1 MRTLLA
7 ALALVPAA
15 LTLLPGCPLGCG
27 GWEGRGDT
35 LMRSES
41 GDSVMLCANGGF
53 SAMLSTGEVEGVFDW
68 TDEVRAS
75 SPATGARAFSMKTD
89 ANGQT
94 SSPELG
100 AGWTEAVLDRVE
112 LDHAHVQ
119 CADLE
124 TRPWWGTVHTT
135 AWLPK
140 AAAFKKPATG
150 FDTAD
155 ACFEAQARGEYPE
168 AALCEDELLACPD
181 GSVKINAGQS
191 FDVGTYDA
199 QYGTLHVRPSFASS
213 FDGVFS
219 ASGTLSAHPTYDLAN
234 LTVWHQVAVSEMSNG
249 AACL

>member
-7 ALALVPAA
+7 AVALVPA
-15 LTLLPGCPLGCG
+15 LTLLPGCPFGCG
-27 GWEGRGDT
+27 SWEGRGDT
-35 LMRSES
+35 VMRSES
-41 GDSVMLCANGGF
+41 GDSVMLCENGGF
-53 SAMLSTGEVEGVFDW
+53 SAMLSTGEVEGVFEW

-75 SPATGARAFSMKTD
+75 NPETGARAFSMKTGTD
-89 ANGQT
+89 GQL

-100 AGWTEAVLDRVE
+100 AGWSEVTLDKVE

-124 TRPWWGTVHTT
+124 TRAWWGTVHAT

-140 AAAFKKPATG
+140 AAAFKKPAAG
-150 FDTAD
+150 FTSAD

-199 QYGTLHVRPSFASS
+199 QYGTLHVRPSFSTS
-213 FDGVFS
+213 FDGVYS
-219 ASGTLSAHPTYDLAN
+219 ASGTLATHPTYETTT
-234 LTVWHQVAVSEMSNG
+234 LTMWRQVPVSEMSNG